1 MDQLEFQ
8 VIRELSVGI
17 TCLREGITYISLSC
31 ISVAD
36 MKDKANGWR
45 VWMEGRA
52 YIHWPTDSLI
62 ML

>member
-36 MKDKANGWR
+36 MKDKANG
-45 VWMEGRA
+45 
-52 YIHWPTDSLI
+52 
-62 ML
+62 

>member
-17 TCLREGITYISLSC
+17 PSLSDGITHNSPQC

-36 MKDKANGWR
+36 VIGKANG
-45 VWMEGRA
+45 
-52 YIHWPTDSLI
+52 
-62 ML
+62 